1 MTKLKVVI
9 LLILALIAIPTAHL
23 VPDFAIAFWAV
34 GTALPMVAL
43 LLIVRE
49 RRRLARER

>member
-9 LLILALIAIPTAHL
+9 LLILALISIPAAHL
-23 VPDFAIAFWAV
+23 VPDFAFAFWAV
-34 GTALPMVAL
+34 GTVLPILAL
-43 LLIVRE
+43 LLIMRE